1 MALGAL
7 GYPDALPGTLLGQQ
21 MAAPGALV
29 VQPGQQIVP
38 ITARTEHL
46 GPDTTSGF
54 DRVEE
59 TEKMSKQ
66 RIAAED
72 AAKRQVE
79 AEKAAAL
86 GAMPSQ
92 AEAAQAPIVQ
102 APIAAPTGEG
112 LTGGIPQRATMPE
125 QQDANKLALDALA
138 KQQAD
143 DRASDEARLNSIA
156 KQRSDE
162 ALANMERAGVEH
174 SKATSA
180 LATKEDKGFLHN
192 VLSALAQAAGAYGSA
207 MTGSPNFAARIIE
220 NAEKGEFE
228 RKKANIDAT
237 YEKYK
242 AAGAR
247 LKDVDPWLDRERG
260 RLLAQ
265 QKTRLDQLKSGAD
278 VALSRFPK
286 VQMEI
291 NATLEKKNADL
302 EAQRM
307 AWAKDTGLVKRS
319 YEERKVAPVESV
331 TTPKDGGVSAT
342 HPPAFDKTLA
352 LHGRIVTRAIDD
364 ITKRPQPSQQ
374 AMEKAQDNESFLL
387 AAVNEAKTTG
397 GAMKQY
403 VLRKLDV
410 MPRTS
415 TEGLSNSDQIYL
427 NNMQR
432 INTSFLRIT
441 SGAAIKDDEFIR
453 QADELLLRSS
463 DSKDLR
469 EFKLQEMRNITND
482 LVALS
487 GPGVNKLLDNQ
498 PASGS
503 KPPTEAPKPFSI
515 KVNMRGLDEGQKK
528 AVTNDVKTLADPKS
542 SPEAKQE
549 AQSRI
554 DQINQRAPAKTP
566 TNTQLL
572 RVRDMVGEARKVKKD
587 DPDYVEA
594 QSLIKKAEAKY
605 GKAVQ

>member
-38 ITARTEHL
+38 ITARTEHI

-307 AWAKDTGLVKRS
+307 GWAKDTGLVKRS
-319 YEERKVAPVESV
+319 YEERKAAPVESV
-331 TTPKDGGVSAT
+331 TTPKDGGVSKAQA
-342 HPPAFDKTLA
+342 PQFDKTLA
-352 LHGRIVTRAIDD
+352 LYGESMERELGALRKMKRPSQESLEKMQDNQSLLSSAAEDKTAGASIKTIVGRKLGVLPRNVGEGVKEEDAIYNNRLKVANEGYRRIVSGANLTE
-364 ITKRPQPSQQ
+364 K
-374 AMEKAQDNESFLL
+374 EKADLID
-387 AAVNEAKTTG
+387 
-397 GAMKQY
+397 QY
-403 VLRKLDV
+403 SLV
-410 MPRTS
+410 P
-415 TEGLSNSDQIYL
+415 G
-427 NNMQR
+427 
-432 INTSFLRIT
+432 
-441 SGAAIKDDEFIR
+441 
-453 QADELLLRSS
+453 
-463 DSKDLR
+463 DSQH
-469 EFKLQEMRNITND
+469 LQEIKMDRMES
-482 LVALS
+482 LS
-487 GPGVNKLLDNQ
+487 R
-498 PASGS
+498 
-503 KPPTEAPKPFSI
+503 SI
-515 KVNMRGLDEGQKK
+515 RGLAGKASDMVKGTSDPESSTAASSTQTPFQKK
-528 AVTNDVKTLADPKS
+528 YTAET
-542 SPEAKQE
+542 AKQIE
-549 AQSRI
+549 Q
-554 DQINQRAPAKTP
+554 DKKPDVKTP